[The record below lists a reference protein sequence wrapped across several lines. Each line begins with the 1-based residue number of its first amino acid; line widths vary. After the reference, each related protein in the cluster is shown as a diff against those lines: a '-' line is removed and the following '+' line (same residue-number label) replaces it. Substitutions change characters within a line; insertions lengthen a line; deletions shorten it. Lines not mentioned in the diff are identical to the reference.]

1 MNAPH
6 SSRGQTVP
14 SVAVALGAIAV
25 VGVAFAILVSRPS
38 APSTPGASPSAPAV
52 VSTPKPSAPSAPAP
66 SAPAPS
72 APAKPSPS
80 PAPSAPASIDL
91 ESTSGHRV
99 RLSIEDPFGTL
110 VGVESG
116 HPGDGMS
123 VRWHDS
129 IVEQVGANSI
139 RITWV
144 AFPDDVSPN
153 LGVLDLDGE
162 LSVAIV
168 QRGPVPDSDALGEDR
183 VVVLAFDRSVD
194 ARAID
199 VKVVDD
205 MVG

>member
-1 MNAPH
+1 MNASH

-25 VGVAFAILVSRPS
+25 VGVAFAVLVSRPA

-52 VSTPKPSAPSAPAP
+52 VATPKPSASATPVPSAPAE
-66 SAPAPS
+66 
-72 APAKPSPS
+72 PSPS
-80 PAPSAPASIDL
+80 HAPSVPASIDL
-91 ESTSGHRV
+91 ESTSGHHV
-99 RLSIEDPFGTL
+99 RLSIEDPFGRL

-129 IVEQVGANSI
+129 LVEQVDSNVI
-139 RITWV
+139 RVTWV
-144 AFPDDVSPN
+144 AFPDDVSPG
-153 LGVLDLDGE
+153 LGVLDLDGG

-183 VVVLAFDRSVD
+183 VVVLSFDRAVD
-194 ARAID
+194 AGAID
-199 VKVVDD
+199 VKVIDD
-205 MVG
+205 MVH

>member
-1 MNAPH
+1 MNAHH
-6 SSRGQTVP
+6 STRGQTVS

-25 VGVAFAILVSRPS
+25 VGVAFGVLVSRPS

-52 VSTPKPSAPSAPAP
+52 VSTPKPSVPATPAP
-66 SAPAPS
+66 SAPAE
-72 APAKPSPS
+72 PSPS
-80 PAPSAPASIDL
+80 AAPSVPASIDL
-91 ESTSGHRV
+91 ESASGHRV
-99 RLSIEDPFGTL
+99 RLSIEDPSGRL

-129 IVEQVGANSI
+129 IVEGAGANAI

-153 LGVLDLDGE
+153 LGVLDLDGG

-168 QRGPVPDSDALGEDR
+168 QRGPVPNSDALGEDR
-183 VVVLAFDRSVD
+183 VVVLTFDRAVD
-194 ARAID
+194 AGSID
-199 VKVVDD
+199 VKVIDD
-205 MVG
+205 MVH